1 MFLIRTSND
10 SCWGVAAV
18 SLTRYCAS
26 SAGVVMPPV
35 AELAVVEL
43 VALPPPTPV
52 VLLAEELAEVL
63 AEELAE
69 VLAEELAEVLAEE
82 LAEVLAEE
90 LAEVLAVLLA
100 VELVTSAPPSPPA
113 PPAPPTP
120 EELLAGVPVTSPPA
134 PDVPLVTELLVVDTA
149 DPALLELDEDAP
161 LELEVA
167 LLPPAPPSPPRLE
180 PSAHATSIRREAA
193 ERALVPLSQ
202 ERDSP
207 ARSQQLP
214 CIGGAPVL
222 VDIFSRE
229 PRNHAASDVFGPSSD
244 AHLAIGRILSTP
256 ASARPGPKVERKE
269 VETSS
274 LYRSPRHQQG
284 VWAPARGLPR

>member
-10 SCWGVAAV
+10 SCWGVAAA

-26 SAGVVMPPV
+26 RAGVVLPPV

-69 VLAEELAEVLAEE
+69 ELAEVLAEE
-82 LAEVLAEE
+82 LAEVLAE
-90 LAEVLAVLLA
+90 VLAALLA

-113 PPAPPTP
+113 PPTP
-120 EELLAGVPVTSPPA
+120 AELLAVVPVTSPPA

-149 DPALLELDEDAP
+149 DPALLELDEDAL

-167 LLPPAPPSPPRLE
+167 LLPPAPPSPPRL
-180 PSAHATSIRREAA
+180 
-193 ERALVPLSQ
+193 
-202 ERDSP
+202 
-207 ARSQQLP
+207 
-214 CIGGAPVL
+214 
-222 VDIFSRE
+222 
-229 PRNHAASDVFGPSSD
+229 
-244 AHLAIGRILSTP
+244 
-256 ASARPGPKVERKE
+256 
-269 VETSS
+269 
-274 LYRSPRHQQG
+274 
-284 VWAPARGLPR
+284 